1 MERVVGGTLIVLACW
16 IFYSLANYFVSARQL
31 PMQSRWMITM
41 AVIKTAV
48 SKITGKPQSSRVD
61 PPSAKTSFA
70 IGTLH
75 AIGAETGTQVLLL
88 TAVGTTAAA
97 NDHMLGILL
106 LLSFVLG
113 LIFSNAMVAMLSRLG
128 FACSKLTGPVYATT
142 ALCTAVFS
150 LTVGIFFL
158 SGQPDKLPDLQQLF
172 DLQI

>member
-1 MERVVGGTLIVLACW
+1 
-16 IFYSLANYFVSARQL
+16 
-31 PMQSRWMITM
+31 M